1 MISQFWREKVDLENQ
16 IADLTQQV
24 KILTEKL
31 QEVGGEQA
39 ILEVQEKIKLAT
51 PRPRKKKKPKR
62 AYERLWQ
69 DAQYR
74 TQWFQGVLF
83 SDSVSHRLLYA
94 FATVQVVF
102 LLCCAQSKQLINSLS
117 VRPMASRSS
126 LLLCLVL
133 CGHLAHAMRQS
144 SYELDDSMVCECKE
158 VNSVA
163 ECPDYKIKE
172 GGFPPGFPRYYHEKV
187 ESGTKYANLCC
198 RMSPEKK
205 GKWSKFKA
213 WKSSYVAQ
221 SSKERC
227 LEETRPLE
235 HNGCCTV
242 TGSTKV
248 YGGAF
253 QLFLSSAKV
262 YSMAHKKMLP
272 SGNPTWK
279 DYEKKSNVFIEIG
292 GILGAKTADGKNIQA
307 NELQSEMEGI
317 KKLIL
322 KSDEDLQ
329 CEEAFAGVAASN
341 GPSCQV
347 HMEEPLCCCS
357 PENLDMD
364 QTQCLEL
371 PCAPKENPVHLTAA
385 GLKAEKDGL
394 FIKSYM
400 PMWPDPFSEC
410 PKRKG
415 INFVKARQLTT
426 YSCTHTQTKQIGASF
441 HVYGG
446 AKTQDVCV
454 EADFDLPCPAGKAIL
469 RQIPDANALERRRI
483 IAMRVQA
490 KVLEKT
496 QEQQIVAWRKNAV
509 TNENSMKI
517 IESLSRMHH
526 DASTSQTALS
536 QAMEDYSIENAPE
549 QEMHDV
555 WDDDEEADDSPASA
569 AGAKCNFS
577 ETVPAGLLI
586 PVAPSFVRGRPKF
599 GCYVSL
605 LRVHTGYTGDTVS
618 SHCHAAKLVPAW
630 CKSIGA

>member
-187 ESGTKYANLCC
+187 ESGTKYATGLE
-198 RMSPEKK
+198 MSVIAE
-205 GKWSKFKA
+205 
-213 WKSSYVAQ
+213 
-221 SSKERC
+221 
-227 LEETRPLE
+227 
-235 HNGCCTV
+235 
-242 TGSTKV
+242 
-248 YGGAF
+248 
-253 QLFLSSAKV
+253 LFLSSAKV